1 MQFPARENA
10 AFRKDPSLT
19 LRVSIQADAKLK
31 SNAVWNRGA
40 ELVMSFS
47 HAGYA
52 ESLDDFRYGEQPTP

>member
-40 ELVMSFS
+40 ELVKSF
-47 HAGYA
+47 GY
-52 ESLDDFRYGEQPTP
+52 ELSGW